1 MELVGAIKIK
11 DGLFLGDEFAAQ
23 VRDRQ
28 DLEFVVANKVTH
40 IINTAAR
47 QIPNHWEPIGVQYLD
62 FYWLDHDNQ
71 QLFDGRDEIVPEFCA
86 FIERGNTAGE
96 SVLVH
101 SVRGQCRSVVII
113 VAYLMRKYKWTM
125 VKSFEFVNS
134 RRPDLN
140 TRQSFIQQLAGFEGR
155 LAKQMSLAAGWESLP
170 PDPEEIVLRN
180 TFLNSQF
187 GQIAEMAVIDQSE
200 KVNKLVWSDANSG
213 NSLVDLDRPNLLNR
227 VENGFVVLRSC
238 LKGGRSLGEIRVPVK
253 IQRER
258 RANRLKNDLFG
269 NPTRI
274 AKAAE
279 NAMEFGISATTEDLD
294 SAPKKKPSVDSL
306 TNSSKKPRASSAGPK
321 EQNTKPLTMK
331 KARFGLQLGPGKLP
345 PPEGRTVGVYSS
357 HKTSLETGKPGARK
371 RPATSQNEQ
380 RAKGSSKAL
389 PMRVK
394 KAQID

>member
-23 VRDRQ
+23 VRPRQ

-71 QLFDGRDEIVPEFCA
+71 QLFDGRDEMVPEFCA
-86 FIERGNTAGE
+86 FVERGNAAGE

-101 SVRGQCRSVVII
+101 SVRGQCRSVVIVI
-113 VAYLMRKYKWTM
+113 AYLMRKYRWTM

-155 LAKQMSLAAGWESLP
+155 LAKQIPLAAGWEALP
-170 PDPEEIVLRN
+170 SDPEEMVLRN

-187 GQIAEMAVIDQSE
+187 GQLAEMTVMDQSD
-200 KVNKLVWSDANSG
+200 KTNKLFWSDANSG
-213 NSLVDLDRPNLLNR
+213 TTLVDLERPNVLNR
-227 VENGFVVLRSC
+227 VENGFAVLRSC
-238 LKGGRSLGEIRVPVK
+238 LKGGRALGERRVPVK
-253 IQRER
+253 AQGER
-258 RANRLKNDLFG
+258 KANRLKNDLFG

-279 NAMEFGISATTEDLD
+279 NALEFGTSATTEDLD
-294 SAPKKKPSVDSL
+294 SAPKKKAPADPL
-306 TNSSKKPRASSAGPK
+306 LSSKKPRASSAGPK
-321 EQNTKPLTMK
+321 EQNAKPLTTK
-331 KARFGLQLGPGKLP
+331 KARFGLQLGPTKPLP
-345 PPEGRTVGVYSS
+345 AEGRTVGVYSS
-357 HKTSLETGKPGARK
+357 HKGQAEYGKPGTRK
-371 RPATSQNEQ
+371 RPATTEQ
-380 RAKGSSKAL
+380 RAKGSSKVL
-389 PMRVK
+389 PSRVK